1 MNTATTATLRERKKQ
16 EVRTAISDVATRL
29 FVERGF
35 DNVTVAEIAEAANVS
50 TMTVFNHFQKKED
63 LFFDRKGQLL
73 AFAREAF
80 AGRLQHES
88 PVDVLHRLTHDI
100 LQKKLVPTPESL
112 GFWDAVAKSASLR
125 ARAREMRDHGAENL
139 AEVLAAAVG
148 KTTPDAEA
156 RLITLL
162 LLAAWQTALQEGI
175 RLHREGASS
184 AKTRNTIRRLL
195 NRGLEAVSAAA
206 AATPYERGH

>member
-80 AGRLQHES
+80 AERLQHES

>member
-1 MNTATTATLRERKKQ
+1 MNATSLRERKKQ

-63 LFFDRKGQLL
+63 LFFDREGQLL

-80 AGRLQHES
+80 AGRQQHES
-88 PVDVLHRLTHDI
+88 PVDVLHRLTHDV
-100 LQKKLVPTPESL
+100 LRKKLAPTPESL

-148 KTTPDAEA
+148 KSTPDAEA
-156 RLITLL
+156 RLIALHL
-162 LLAAWQTALQEGI
+162 VAAWQTALQEGI
-175 RLHREGASS
+175 RLHHEGAST
-184 AKTRNTIRRLL
+184 AKTRNTIQRLL
-195 NRGLEAVSAAA
+195 NRGLQAVSAAA

>member
-1 MNTATTATLRERKKQ
+1 MNAISLRERKKQ
-16 EVRTAISDVATRL
+16 EVRTAISDAATRL

-63 LFFDRKGQLL
+63 LFFDREGQLL

-80 AGRLQHES
+80 AGRRQQES
-88 PVDVLHRLTHDI
+88 AVDVLHRLTHD
-100 LQKKLVPTPESL
+100 LLRKKLAPTPEVF

-148 KTTPDAEA
+148 KVTPDAEG
-156 RLITLL
+156 RLIALHLVT
-162 LLAAWQTALQEGI
+162 AWQAALQEGI

-184 AKTRNTIRRLL
+184 AKTRNTMQRLL
-195 NRGLEAVSAAA
+195 NRGLAAVSAAA
-206 AATPYERGH
+206 AATTYERDH

>member
-1 MNTATTATLRERKKQ
+1 MSATSLRERKKQ
-16 EVRTAISDVATRL
+16 NLRTAISDAATRL

-63 LFFDRKGQLL
+63 LFFDREGELL
-73 AFAREAF
+73 AFAQEAF
-80 AGRLQHES
+80 AGRGPHES
-88 PVDVLHRLTHDI
+88 ALDVLHRLTHDV
-100 LQKKLVPTPESL
+100 LQNQLTPTPESL
-112 GFWDAVAKSASLR
+112 RFWDAVTKSASLR

-148 KTTPDAEA
+148 KSTPDAEG
-156 RLITLL
+156 RLIALHL
-162 LLAAWQTALQEGI
+162 IAAWQTALQEGI
-175 RLHREGASS
+175 RLHREGATSRR
-184 AKTRNTIRRLL
+184 TRNAIERLL
-195 NRGLEAVSAAA
+195 KRGLEAVSAAA